1 MFKNVYDEEG
11 NLSEIKVFGGG
22 YGHGVGMS
30 QYGAGFMAMQ
40 GDSFDEILQH
50 YYSGISI
57 GTRPAFVSV
66 DEKLDLQFVAPKKRG
81 YLFIDNPDGV
91 SHLSFRINGSDH
103 EIKLK
108 RRMKIDISRLIKDFN
123 IVSFWALDS
132 SERDKKVKVW
142 IEIFEAED
150 E

>member
-1 MFKNVYDEEG
+1 MSGILY
-11 NLSEIKVFGGG
+11 GGG
-22 YGHGVGMS
+22 AIPLCLCQS
-30 QYGAGFMAMQ
+30 DIKIKRQRR
-40 GDSFDEILQH
+40 LNPCL
-50 YYSGISI
+50 SI
-57 GTRPAFVSV
+57 YCSV
-66 DEKLDLQFVAPKKRG
+66 QFVAPKKKG

-108 RRMKIDISRLIKDFN
+108 RRMKIDISRLIKDSN

-132 SERDKKVKVW
+132 SEKDKKVKVW